1 MTDERTEKVTNWT
14 SDELDT
20 IGDAQELHLSSLRT
34 DDTLRPPV
42 TIWVVRVGDDLFVR
56 SGYGRT
62 NPWFRRAQIRHA
74 GSIAADR
81 ITRDV
86 AFAEADSS
94 VDAAVT
100 AAYHAKYDRFGSSNV
115 DPMVAADAVDATL
128 RILPR

>member
-1 MTDERTEKVTNWT
+1 MTNWT
-14 SDELDT
+14 SDDLTT
-20 IGDAQELHLSSLRT
+20 IGDAQELHLSSLRA

-56 SGYGRT
+56 SGYGRA
-62 NPWFRRAQIRHA
+62 NPWFRRAQIRYA
-74 GSIAADR
+74 GSITADG

-86 AFAEADSS
+86 VFEEADSS
-94 VDAAVT
+94 VDATVT

-115 DPMVAADAVDATL
+115 DPMVAAGAVAATL